1 MSLKQKIFNEVKR
14 PTRMLS
20 GVTIVAVMTRPYP
33 CPHGRCIYC
42 PGGPEFGTPQSYI
55 GNEPALM
62 RGIQTNFDPYEQ
74 IRLRLRQYEILGHIP
89 SKVEIIIMGGTFSAM
104 PIDYQEWFVTNVF
117 EAVNRYPMPKLETIP
132 SLKEAH
138 LRNETA
144 KIRVVGLTIETRPDW
159 AKEKQ
164 IDFMLYLGATKV
176 ELGVQSIYDD
186 VLKFISRGHSVK
198 DTIEATRL
206 LKDAGYKVVYHIMP
220 GLPKSDFDRDLEMV
234 KEIFENPE
242 YKPDMLKIYPVLV
255 IEGTKLYDLW
265 REGLYKALN
274 DDEAI
279 ELISEFYRYIPKW
292 ARVMRIQRDIPAP
305 LIIAGPKKANLREL
319 IEKKAI
325 EKGIKINEIRF
336 REVGRQLLYKNKKL
350 NKITISKEYYEAS
363 KGIEIFLAAEDTE
376 NDILIGL
383 LRLRIPSEKPHRAE
397 IDIKTALVRELHIY
411 GPQVPIGSYINDAW
425 QHKGWGM
432 KLLRIAEEIARFEF
446 SCNKIYVLSGVGV
459 REYYRKQGY
468 RKLSELPYMVKELKN
483 NI

>member
-20 GVTIVAVMTRPYP
+20 GVTIVAVMTKPYP

-74 IRLRLRQYEILGHIP
+74 VRLRLRQYEILGHIP

-117 EAVNRYPMPKLETIP
+117 EAVNRYPMPKPETMS

-198 DTIEATRL
+198 DTVEATRL

-220 GLPKSDFDRDLEMV
+220 GLPKSDLDKDLEMV
-234 KEIFENPE
+234 KEIFENPD

-279 ELISEFYRYIPKW
+279 ELISEFYRYIPRW
-292 ARVMRIQRDIPAP
+292 ARIMRIQRDIPAS

-350 NKITISKEYYEAS
+350 NKITITKEYYEAS
-363 KGIEIFLAAEDTE
+363 KGIEIFLAAEDIE

-397 IDIKTALVRELHIY
+397 IDTRTALVRELHIY

-446 SCNKIYVLSGVGV
+446 NCNKIYVLSGVGV

-483 NI
+483 SI